1 MPIYKNIKELF
12 RTSRLKNTD
21 FTKYI
26 IIAGTALFGI
36 LLGFI
41 LVLVISTERN
51 LVVLPSSKQATIFY
65 DVHKK
70 EFTRIFRENRLEVP
84 LNRIPE
90 FMKKAIISNED
101 NRFYE
106 HSGIDLKAI
115 ARAFW
120 VDIKG
125 GDYIQGG
132 STITQQLARNVMLSH
147 KKTFTRKIQEAFLA
161 INIER
166 TYTKDE
172 ILERYLNE
180 IYFGHG
186 SYGVESASRLFF
198 GKSVTELEPHQ
209 MALLA
214 GLPKNPNGYSPY
226 THPKESLERRD
237 TVIDQMLKYD
247 AITPEEAKIYD
258 QKPLDVLPL
267 TPSGRR
273 AAYFVDYIIQSLKKI
288 LSEEE
293 IYTGG
298 YRIYTTL
305 DPIAQQAAEDACALL
320 AGGEP
325 DSKGVQQPQISL
337 LAIDPR
343 NGYIKAMI
351 GGRDFA
357 NTQLN
362 RSVAALRQSGSAIKP
377 FVYVAAIDSRLYTPS
392 SILKDEEIKF
402 PTPQGEWA
410 PQNYD
415 RQFRGDVSLRHALEE
430 SVNIIAVKLVE
441 SLGPSK
447 VIKYAKQ
454 MGLKNLVVSGEPN
467 DLNFSS
473 LALGG
478 LTKGVTPL
486 ELTAAY
492 SPLANQGVYV
502 NPLAVLEVRD
512 SNGNKIYEETPSKRI
527 ALSENTAYLVT
538 DMLRGVIMRG
548 TGRGAMIDRPA
559 AGKTGTSS
567 DYTNA
572 WFVGYTPDLLA
583 SVWIGNDAQKNP
595 VKIDGNVIGSGTTAR
610 IWGAFMRKA
619 LAKTPPSNFPVPSG
633 IVSGVE
639 ICPQSG
645 SLATVYCP
653 EVAYE
658 SYLTGTEPT
667 EGCILHQPSLNPPIN
682 DSNVNPYD
690 PYNPYNPYNPY
701 SSPAQNPTPP
711 DDNLNPGA
719 INQPESNQTQ
729 PQPVKKKRQVIV
741 RICTESG
748 MLATPNCPDSQVMT
762 EIFTEGEEPKEK
774 CNVHR

>member
-1 MPIYKNIKELF
+1 MPIYKDFKKLF
-12 RTSRLKNTD
+12 RNNRFQNTEL
-21 FTKYI
+21 TKYI
-26 IIAGTALFGI
+26 IILGTAFFGVM
-36 LLGFI
+36 LGFI
-41 LVLVISTERN
+41 LVLVIGTNHN
-51 LVVLPSSKQATIFY
+51 LVVLPAPKQATIFY
-65 DVHKK
+65 DLNKK

-84 LNRIPE
+84 LHKIPD
-90 FMKKAIISNED
+90 FMKKAIINTED

-125 GDYIQGG
+125 RGYIEGG
-132 STITQQLARNVMLSH
+132 STITQQLARNVLLTQ
-147 KKTFTRKIQEAFLA
+147 KKAFSRKIQEAFLA
-161 INIER
+161 ISIER
-166 TYTKDE
+166 NYTKDE
-172 ILERYLNE
+172 ILERYLNQ

-186 SYGVESASRLFF
+186 SYGVEAASRFFF

-214 GLPKNPNGYSPY
+214 GLPKNPSGYSPH
-226 THPKESLERRD
+226 TH
-237 TVIDQMLKYD
+237 
-247 AITPEEAKIYD
+247 PEEALARRATVLDQMVKYGSVSPEEANLYK

-267 TPSGRR
+267 TAGGRK
-273 AAYFVDYIIQSLKKI
+273 AAYFVDYIIQSMKKI
-288 LSEEE
+288 LTEEE

-305 DPIAQQAAEDACALL
+305 DPVVQEAAEEAAAMLD
-320 AGGEP
+320 GGEP
-325 DSKGVQQPQISL
+325 DSNGVIQPQLAIV
-337 LAIDPR
+337 AIDPR

-362 RSVAALRQSGSAIKP
+362 RSVAAYRQCGSAIKP
-377 FVYVAAIDSRLYTPS
+377 FVYVAAIDSRLYTPG
-392 SILKDEEIKF
+392 SILKDEEIIF
-402 PTPQGEWA
+402 PTPQGPWS

-415 RQFRGDVSLRHALEE
+415 KQFRGDISLRQALEE

-502 NPLAVLEVRD
+502 EPIAVLEVRD
-512 SNGNKIYEETPSKRI
+512 SNGNKIFEDHPRKKI
-527 ALSENTAYLVT
+527 ALSENTAYLIT

-548 TGRGAMIDRPA
+548 TGRGAMIDRPV

-583 SVWIGNDAQKNP
+583 SVWIGNDAQKLP
-595 VKIDGNVIGSGTTAR
+595 AKINDNVIGSATAAR

-619 LAKTPPSNFPVPSG
+619 LVQTPPSNFPVPSG

-639 ICPQSG
+639 ICPNSG
-645 SLATVYCP
+645 ALATVYCP
-653 EVAYE
+653 EINYE
-658 SYLTGTEPT
+658 TYLAGTEPT
-667 EGCILHQPSLNPPIN
+667 ESCILHQPSASLPNDNPYTAPHFDPDPYSPEDGPEPENIERQPALNP
-682 DSNVNPYD
+682 
-690 PYNPYNPYNPY
+690 
-701 SSPAQNPTPP
+701 SPSP
-711 DDNLNPGA
+711 
-719 INQPESNQTQ
+719 QTGRR
-729 PQPVKKKRQVIV
+729 KRQIIV
-741 RICTESG
+741 RICSESG
-748 MLATPNCPDSQVMT
+748 MLSTDNCPQNQVMT

-774 CNVHR
+774 CNVHQ

>member
-1 MPIYKNIKELF
+1 MPIYKNLKDLF
-12 RTSRLKNTD
+12 RNNRLNNTD
-21 FTKYI
+21 FTKYLI
-26 IIAGTALFGI
+26 IGGTALFGV

-41 LVLVISTERN
+41 LVLLISTNRS

-65 DVHKK
+65 DLNKK

-84 LNRIPE
+84 LNRIPD

-125 GDYIQGG
+125 GAYIEGG
-132 STITQQLARNVMLSH
+132 STITQQLARNVMLTQ
-147 KKTFTRKIQEAFLA
+147 KKSFTRKIQEAFLA
-161 INIER
+161 ISIER
-166 TYTKDE
+166 NYTKDE
-172 ILERYLNE
+172 ILERYLNQ

-186 SYGVESASRLFF
+186 SYGVESASRMFF
-198 GKSVTELEPHQ
+198 GKSVTEIEPHQ

-226 THPKESLERRD
+226 TNPKEALERRNL
-237 TVIDQMLKYD
+237 VIEQMLKYGSV
-247 AITPEEAKIYD
+247 TPEEAKIYSD
-258 QKPLDVLPL
+258 KPLDVLPL
-267 TPSGRR
+267 TPGGRR

-288 LSEEE
+288 LTEEE

-305 DPIAQQAAEDACALL
+305 DPAVQQAAEDACAILT
-320 AGGEP
+320 GGEP
-325 DSKGVQQPQISL
+325 DSKGVIQPQLSL
-337 LAIDPR
+337 LAVDPH
-343 NGYIKAMI
+343 NGFIKAMI

-362 RSVAALRQSGSAIKP
+362 RSAAAHRQCGSAIKP
-377 FVYVAAIDSRLYTPS
+377 FVYVAAIDSRLYTPG
-392 SILKDEEIKF
+392 SIVKDEEIKF

-415 RQFRGDVSLRHALEE
+415 KIFRGDISVRQALEE

-447 VIKYAKQ
+447 IIKYAKQ
-454 MGLKNLVVSGEPN
+454 MGLKSLVVSGEPN

-478 LTKGVTPL
+478 LTKGVTPM

-492 SPLANQGVYV
+492 TPLANQGVYV
-502 NPLAVLEVRD
+502 EPIAVLEVRD
-512 SNGNKIYEETPSKRI
+512 SNGNKIYEDTPHKKI
-527 ALSENTAYLVT
+527 ALSENTAYLIT

-583 SVWIGNDAQKNP
+583 SVWIGNDSQKIP
-595 VKIDGNVIGSGTTAR
+595 TKIKDQVIGSGLAAQ

-633 IVSGVE
+633 IVSGIE
-639 ICPQSG
+639 ICGNSG
-645 SLATVYCP
+645 ALATVNCP
-653 EVAYE
+653 EIKYE
-658 SYLTGTEPT
+658 TYLAGTEPT
-667 EGCILHQPSLNPPIN
+667 ESCILHQPSTTFPNN
-682 DSNVNPYD
+682 DPSQ
-690 PYNPYNPYNPY
+690 NPYNPYYNHNQNQIDNNLNSGDNQPQTN
-701 SSPAQNPTPP
+701 QNPPLAP
-711 DDNLNPGA
+711 
-719 INQPESNQTQ
+719 
-729 PQPVKKKRQVIV
+729 KKKRQVIV
-741 RICTESG
+741 RICSESG
-748 MLATPNCPDSQVMT
+748 MLAGPNCPEGQVMT
-762 EIFTEGEEPKEK
+762 EIFTEGEEPKSK
-774 CNVHR
+774 CTVHKGE

>member
-362 RSVAALRQSGSAIKP
+362 RSIAALRQSGSAIKP

-682 DSNVNPYD
+682 DSNVNPY
-690 PYNPYNPYNPY
+690 NPYNPY
-701 SSPAQNPTPP
+701 SSPSQNPTPA
-711 DDNLNPGA
+711 DDNLNPEA
-719 INQPESNQTQ
+719 TNQPQSNQTQ
-729 PQPVKKKRQVIV
+729 PQPARKKRQIIV
-741 RICTESG
+741 RVCTESG

-762 EIFTEGEEPKEK
+762 EIFTEGEEPQEK
-774 CNVHR
+774 CNVHQ

>member
-1 MPIYKNIKELF
+1 MPKNLKELF
-12 RTSRLKNTD
+12 GNNRLRNMD
-21 FTKYI
+21 FTKYLI
-26 IIAGTALFGI
+26 IFGTAIFGM

-41 LVLVISTERN
+41 LVLVIGTNRN
-51 LVVLPSSKQATIFY
+51 LVILPSPKQATIFY
-65 DVHKK
+65 DVNKK

-84 LNRIPE
+84 LHKIPD
-90 FMKKAIISNED
+90 FMKRAIINIED

-125 GDYIQGG
+125 GGYIEGG
-132 STITQQLARNVMLSH
+132 STITQQLARNVLLTQ
-147 KKTFTRKIQEAFLA
+147 KKAVTRKIQEAFLA

-166 TYTKDE
+166 NYTKDE
-172 ILERYLNE
+172 ILERYLNQ

-186 SYGVESASRLFF
+186 AYGVESASRFFF
-198 GKSVTELEPHQ
+198 GKSITEIEPHQ

-226 THPKESLERRD
+226 THPEAALARRSI
-237 TVIDQMLKYD
+237 VIDQMVKYGS
-247 AITPEEAKIYD
+247 ITQETADIYD
-258 QKPLDVLPL
+258 KRPLDVVPL

-288 LSEEE
+288 LTEEE

-305 DPIAQQAAEDACALL
+305 DPTAQQAAEEACALL
-320 AGGEP
+320 TGGKP
-325 DSKGVQQPQISL
+325 DSNGVIQPQLSL

-362 RSVAALRQSGSAIKP
+362 RSVAAYRQCGSTIKP
-377 FVYVAAIDSRLYTPS
+377 FVYVAVIDSRLYTPG
-392 SILKDEEIKF
+392 SILTDEEIKF

-415 RQFRGDVSLRHALEE
+415 RRFRGDISLREALEG
-430 SVNIIAVKLVE
+430 SINIIAVKLVE

-454 MGLKNLVVSGEPN
+454 MGLNNLVVSGESN

-502 NPLAVLEVRD
+502 KPIAVLEVRD
-512 SNGNKIYEETPSKRI
+512 SNGNKIYEDHPRKKI
-527 ALSENTAYLVT
+527 VLSENTAYLIT

-548 TGRGAMIDRPA
+548 TGRGAMIDRPV

-567 DYTNA
+567 DNTNA

-583 SVWIGNDAQKNP
+583 SVWIGNDAQRIP
-595 VKIDGNVIGSGTTAR
+595 VEIDGNPIGSGTAAR
-610 IWGAFMRKA
+610 LWAAFMKKA
-619 LAKTPPSNFPVPSG
+619 LINTPPSDFPMPSG
-633 IVSGVE
+633 ITSGIE
-639 ICPQSG
+639 ICSHSG
-645 SLATVYCP
+645 ALATVYCP
-653 EVAYE
+653 DIKYE
-658 SYLTGTEPT
+658 TYLSGTEPT
-667 EGCILHQPSLNPPIN
+667 ESCILHQPSMSFP
-682 DSNVNPYD
+682 SYD
-690 PYNPYNPYNPY
+690 D
-701 SSPAQNPTPP
+701 P
-711 DDNLNPGA
+711 DPVFPDRESDPGSV
-719 INQPESNQTQ
+719 NQPEIEQNQPSTN
-729 PQPVKKKRQVIV
+729 VKRKRQVIV
-741 RICTESG
+741 RICSESG
-748 MLATPNCPDSQVMT
+748 MLATENCPQSQVMT

-774 CNVHR
+774 CNIHQ

>member
-90 FMKKAIISNED
+90 FMKKAIINNED

-682 DSNVNPYD
+682 DSNVNPY
-690 PYNPYNPYNPY
+690 NPYNPY
-701 SSPAQNPTPP
+701 SSPSQNPTPA
-711 DDNLNPGA
+711 DDNLNPEA
-719 INQPESNQTQ
+719 TNQPQSNQTQ
-729 PQPVKKKRQVIV
+729 PQPARKKRQIIV
-741 RICTESG
+741 RVCTESG

-762 EIFTEGEEPKEK
+762 EIFTEGEEPQEK
-774 CNVHR
+774 CNVHQ

>member
-1 MPIYKNIKELF
+1 MPIYKNLKELF
-12 RTSRLKNTD
+12 QNQRLKSTD
-21 FTKYI
+21 LNKYLI
-26 IIAGTALFGI
+26 ISATALFGV

-41 LVLVISTERN
+41 LVLLIGTNRN

-65 DVHKK
+65 DLNKK
-70 EFTRIFRENRLEVP
+70 EFTRIFRENRLEVS
-84 LNRIPE
+84 LHKIPD
-90 FMKKAIISNED
+90 FMKKAIINIED

-125 GDYIQGG
+125 GAYIEGG
-132 STITQQLARNVMLSH
+132 STITQQLARNVMLTQ
-147 KKTFTRKIQEAFLA
+147 KKAVSRKIQEVFLA
-161 INIER
+161 ISIER
-166 TYTKDE
+166 NYTKDE
-172 ILERYLNE
+172 ILERYLNQ

-186 SYGVESASRLFF
+186 SYGVETASRYFF
-198 GKSVTELEPHQ
+198 GTSVTELKPHQ

-226 THPKESLERRD
+226 THPKEALERR
-237 TVIDQMLKYD
+237 TIVIDQMVKYGT
-247 AITPEEAKIYD
+247 ITQEEADFHNK
-258 QKPLDVLPL
+258 KPLDVIPL
-267 TPSGRR
+267 TPGGRR

-288 LSEEE
+288 LTEEE

-305 DPIAQQAAEDACALL
+305 DPTVQKAADDACAILT
-320 AGGEP
+320 GGEP
-325 DSKGVQQPQISL
+325 DSKGVIQPQLSL
-337 LAIDPR
+337 LAVDPR

-351 GGRDFA
+351 GGRDFG

-362 RSVAALRQSGSAIKP
+362 RSVAAHRQCGSTIKP
-377 FVYVAAIDSRLYTPS
+377 FVYVAAIDSRLYTPG

-415 RQFRGDVSLRHALEE
+415 RLFRGDISLRQALEE

-492 SPLANQGVYV
+492 TPLANQGVYV
-502 NPLAVLEVRD
+502 QPIAVLEVRD
-512 SNGNKIYEETPSKRI
+512 PNGNKIYEDHPRKKI

-559 AGKTGTSS
+559 AGKTGTTS
-567 DYTNA
+567 DSTNA

-583 SVWIGNDAQKNP
+583 SVWIGNDAQKIP
-595 VKIDGNVIGSGTTAR
+595 TKIDGNIIGSGTAAQ
-610 IWGAFMRKA
+610 IWGTFMRKA
-619 LAKTPPSNFPVPSG
+619 LANTPPSDFPVPSG
-633 IVSGVE
+633 ITSGIE
-639 ICPQSG
+639 ICANSG
-645 SLATVYCP
+645 ALATVYCP
-653 EVAYE
+653 EIKYE
-658 SYLTGTEPT
+658 TYLAGTEPN
-667 EGCILHQPSLNPPIN
+667 ESCIMHQPAATLPNDNPDGNLPDGSLNP
-682 DSNVNPYD
+682 DV
-690 PYNPYNPYNPY
+690 
-701 SSPAQNPTPP
+701 
-711 DDNLNPGA
+711 PG
-719 INQPESNQTQ
+719 Q
-729 PQPVKKKRQVIV
+729 PQPEQNPPPQTGKKKRQVIV
-741 RICTESG
+741 RICSESG
-748 MLATPNCPDSQVMT
+748 MLAAPNCPSDQVMT

-774 CNVHR
+774 CNVHQGQ

>member
-1 MPIYKNIKELF
+1 MPIYKNLKDLKELF
-12 RTSRLKNTD
+12 RNNPLKNTE
-21 FTKYI
+21 FNRYLI
-26 IIAGTALFGI
+26 IIGTALFGV

-41 LVLVISTERN
+41 LVLLIGTNRN

-65 DVHKK
+65 DVNKK

-84 LNRIPE
+84 LHKIPD
-90 FMKKAIISNED
+90 FMKKAIIDTED

-106 HSGIDLKAI
+106 HSGIDIKAI

-120 VDIKG
+120 VDLKG
-125 GDYIQGG
+125 GGYIEGG
-132 STITQQLARNVMLSH
+132 STITQQLARNVMLSQR
-147 KKTFTRKIQEAFLA
+147 KAFTRKIQEAFLA
-161 INIER
+161 ISIER
-166 TYTKDE
+166 NYTKDE
-172 ILERYLNE
+172 ILERYLNQ

-186 SYGVESASRLFF
+186 SYGIESASRFFF
-198 GKSVTELEPHQ
+198 GTSVTDLAPHQ
-209 MALLA
+209 LALLA

-226 THPKESLERRD
+226 THPKEALERRA
-237 TVIDQMLKYD
+237 TVLEQMVKYGS
-247 AITPEEAKIYD
+247 ITQEEADLYNK
-258 QKPLDVLPL
+258 KPLDVIPL
-267 TPSGRR
+267 SPSGRR

-288 LSEEE
+288 LTEEE

-305 DPIAQQAAEDACALL
+305 DPIMQQAAEDAIATLT
-320 AGGEP
+320 GGEP
-325 DSKGVQQPQISL
+325 DSKGVIQPQLSL
-337 LAIDPR
+337 LAVDPR

-362 RSVAALRQSGSAIKP
+362 RSVAAHRQCGSAIKP
-377 FVYVAAIDSRLYTPS
+377 FVYVAAIDSRLYTPG
-392 SILKDEEIKF
+392 SILRDEEIKF

-415 RQFRGDVSLRHALEE
+415 KTFRGDISLRQALEG

-486 ELTAAY
+486 ELTAGY
-492 SPLANQGVYV
+492 TPLANQGVYV
-502 NPLAVLEVRD
+502 QPIAVLEVRD
-512 SNGNKIYEETPSKRI
+512 QNGNKIYEDHPRKKI
-527 ALSENTAYLVT
+527 ALSENTAYLIT

-583 SVWIGNDAQKNP
+583 SVWIGNDSQKIP
-595 VKIDGNVIGSGTTAR
+595 VKIDGNVIGSGLAAQ
-610 IWGAFMRKA
+610 IWGAFMRRA
-619 LAKTPPSNFPVPSG
+619 LVNTLPSDFPVPSG

-639 ICPQSG
+639 ICSQSG
-645 SLATVYCP
+645 ALATPYCP
-653 EVAYE
+653 NITYE
-658 SYLTGTEPT
+658 TYLAGTEPT
-667 EGCILHQPSLNPPIN
+667 ESCILHQPSGTDPNIGPDSNLPDEDLDSGSVNQPDLNQNPP
-682 DSNVNPYD
+682 P
-690 PYNPYNPYNPY
+690 
-701 SSPAQNPTPP
+701 
-711 DDNLNPGA
+711 
-719 INQPESNQTQ
+719 QTG
-729 PQPVKKKRQVIV
+729 KKKRQVIV

-748 MLATPNCPDSQVMT
+748 QLATSNCPAGQVMT
-762 EIFTEGEEPKEK
+762 EIFTEGEEPKTQ
-774 CNVHR
+774 CNVHKGQ

>member
-1 MPIYKNIKELF
+1 MPIYKSLKELF
-12 RTSRLKNTD
+12 SNDRFKNTD
-21 FTKYI
+21 FTKYLI
-26 IIAGTALFGI
+26 IFGTALFGV

-41 LVLVISTERN
+41 LVLLIGTNRN

-65 DVHKK
+65 DLNKK

-84 LNRIPE
+84 LHKIPD
-90 FMKKAIISNED
+90 FMKKAIINTED

-125 GDYIQGG
+125 GGYIEGG

-147 KKTFTRKIQEAFLA
+147 KKAFTRKVQEAFLA
-161 INIER
+161 ISIER
-166 TYTKDE
+166 NYTKDE
-172 ILERYLNE
+172 ILERYLNQ

-186 SYGVESASRLFF
+186 SYGVESASRFFF
-198 GKSVTELEPHQ
+198 GKSVTDLEPHQ
-209 MALLA
+209 LALLA

-226 THPKESLERRD
+226 TRPKEALQRRATVLE
-237 TVIDQMLKYD
+237 QMAKYGS
-247 AITPEEAKIYD
+247 ITPEEANLYN
-258 QKPLDVLPL
+258 QKPLDIVPL
-267 TPSGRR
+267 APGGRR

-288 LSEEE
+288 LTEEE

-305 DPIAQQAAEDACALL
+305 DPAIQQAAEEASATLT
-320 AGGEP
+320 GGEP
-325 DSKGVQQPQISL
+325 DSKGVIQPQLSL
-337 LAIDPR
+337 LAVDPR

-362 RSVAALRQSGSAIKP
+362 RSVAAHRQCGSTIKP
-377 FVYVAAIDSRLYTPS
+377 FVYVAAIDSRLYTPG

-415 RQFRGDVSLRHALEE
+415 RIFRGDIPLRRALEE
-430 SVNIIAVKLVE
+430 SVNIVAVKLVE

-478 LTKGVTPL
+478 LTKGVTPI

-492 SPLANQGVYV
+492 TPLANQGVYV
-502 NPLAVLEVRD
+502 QPIAVLEVRD
-512 SNGNKIYEETPSKRI
+512 PNGNKIFEDHPRKKI

-567 DYTNA
+567 DNTNA

-583 SVWIGNDAQKNP
+583 SVWIGNDAQKIP
-595 VKIDGNVIGSGTTAR
+595 TKIDGNFIGSGMAAN
-610 IWGAFMRKA
+610 IWGTFMRKA
-619 LAKTPPSNFPVPSG
+619 LAKTPPSDFPVPSG
-633 IVSGVE
+633 IVSGIE
-639 ICPQSG
+639 ICSHSG

-653 EVAYE
+653 DITYE
-658 SYLTGTEPT
+658 TYLAGTEPT
-667 EGCILHQPSLNPPIN
+667 ESCILHQPSAALPNYGPDQNLPDKNPDPDSMNQPQSNQNPP
-682 DSNVNPYD
+682 
-690 PYNPYNPYNPY
+690 
-701 SSPAQNPTPP
+701 PP
-711 DDNLNPGA
+711 SG
-719 INQPESNQTQ
+719 
-729 PQPVKKKRQVIV
+729 KKKRQVIV
-741 RICTESG
+741 RICSESG
-748 MLATPNCPDSQVMT
+748 MLSTANCPDSQVIT

-774 CNVHR
+774 CNVHKEN

>member
-1 MPIYKNIKELF
+1 MPIYKNLKELF
-12 RTSRLKNTD
+12 GNARLKNSD
-21 FTKYI
+21 LNKYLI
-26 IIAGTALFGI
+26 IFGTAIFGV

-41 LVLVISTERN
+41 LVLVIGTNRN

-65 DVHKK
+65 DVNKK

-84 LNRIPE
+84 LHKIPD
-90 FMKKAIISNED
+90 FMKKAIINIED

-125 GDYIQGG
+125 GGYIEGG
-132 STITQQLARNVMLSH
+132 STITQQLARNVLLTQ
-147 KKTFTRKIQEAFLA
+147 KKAVSRKIQEAFLA
-161 INIER
+161 ISIER
-166 TYTKDE
+166 NYTKDE
-172 ILERYLNE
+172 VLERYLNQ

-186 SYGVESASRLFF
+186 SYGVESASRFFF
-198 GKSVTELEPHQ
+198 GKSVTEIEPHQ

-226 THPKESLERRD
+226 TRPEEALARRSI
-237 TVIDQMLKYD
+237 VIDQMVKYGS
-247 AITPEEAKIYD
+247 ITQEEADIYD
-258 QKPLDVLPL
+258 KRPLDLVPL

-288 LSEEE
+288 LTEDE

-305 DPIAQQAAEDACALL
+305 DPTAQQAAEEACAMLS
-320 AGGEP
+320 GGKP
-325 DSKGVQQPQISL
+325 DSNGVIQPQLSL
-337 LAIDPR
+337 LAVDPR

-362 RSVAALRQSGSAIKP
+362 RSVAAYRQCGSTIKP
-377 FVYVAAIDSRLYTPS
+377 FVYVAAIDSRLYTPG

-415 RQFRGDVSLRHALEE
+415 RQFRGDISLRQALEQ
-430 SVNIIAVKLVE
+430 SINIIAVKLVE
-441 SLGPSK
+441 SLGPSN

-454 MGLKNLVVSGEPN
+454 MGLKNLVVSGESN

-492 SPLANQGVYV
+492 TPLANQGVYV
-502 NPLAVLEVRD
+502 QPIAVLEVRD
-512 SNGNKIYEETPSKRI
+512 SNGNKIYEDRPRKKI
-527 ALSENTAYLVT
+527 ALSENTAYLIT

-548 TGRGAMIDRPA
+548 TGRGAMIDRPV

-567 DYTNA
+567 DNTNA

-583 SVWIGNDAQKNP
+583 SVWIGNDAQRIP
-595 VKIDGNVIGSGTTAR
+595 IEIDGNPIGSGTAAR
-610 IWGAFMRKA
+610 IWGAFMKKA
-619 LAKTPPSNFPVPSG
+619 LVNTPPSDFPVPSG
-633 IVSGVE
+633 ITSGVE
-639 ICPQSG
+639 ICGHSG
-645 SLATVYCP
+645 ALATVYCP
-653 EVAYE
+653 EIKYE
-658 SYLTGTEPT
+658 TYLAGTEPT
-667 EGCILHQPSLNPPIN
+667 EGCILHQPSITFPNYAEP
-682 DSNVNPYD
+682 D
-690 PYNPYNPYNPY
+690 PVL
-701 SSPAQNPTPP
+701 P
-711 DDNLNPGA
+711 DDGPSPDSFY
-719 INQPESNQTQ
+719 QPESGQNQ
-729 PQPVKKKRQVIV
+729 PSSNVKRKRQVIV
-741 RICTESG
+741 RICSESG
-748 MLATPNCPDSQVMT
+748 MLATDNCPQSQVMT

-774 CNVHR
+774 CNVHGGQ